1 MAEVRFKDFTL
12 DAPEIKFAIAGE
24 NFDASPALS
33 AVLLQQ
39 ISDIVDVFTDSDD
52 KTLSMIDKINKLIE
66 FCDAILIGDSKE
78 RFAKIAPGLDL
89 QRQIMPLLYWL
100 LEAYGIRPTEV
111 SSDSSATSPT
121 ETDGTTS
128 TVGSSTEVTISTD
141 SVPASSS
148 T

>member
-1 MAEVRFKDFTL
+1 MADVKFKDFTL

-24 NFDASPALS
+24 KFDASPALS
-33 AVLLQQ
+33 AALLQQ
-39 ISDIVDVFTDSDD
+39 ISDVVDKLTDTDD
-52 KTLSMIDKINKLIE
+52 KSTTIIEKLDSLIE
-66 FCDAILIGDSKE
+66 FCNVILIGDSKE
-78 RFAKIAPGLDL
+78 RFAAIAPTLDL

-111 SSDSSATSPT
+111 SSDSSDTSPT

-128 TVGSSTEVTISTD
+128 TDGSSTEATD
-141 SVPASSS
+141 STTSELQSSS

>member
-33 AVLLQQ
+33 ALLLQQ
-39 ISDIVDVFTDSDD
+39 ISDIVDAFTEDD
-52 KTLSMIDKINKLIE
+52 KSATMIDKINKLIE
-66 FCDAILIGDSKE
+66 FCDAILIGDDCKA
-78 RFAKIAPGLDL
+78 RFAKIAPTLDL

-100 LEAYGIRPTEV
+100 LEAYGLRPTEV
-111 SSDSSATSPT
+111 SSDSSPTSPT

-141 SVPASSS
+141 SVPVSS
-148 T
+148 